1 MGTYSMKKEEWN
13 PEDWQGKTKD
23 QVEFSLAMAFLGLLV
38 IGIVAV
44 FLVLTQP

>member
-23 QVEFSLAMAFLGLLV
+23 QVEFSLAMDFLGLLV
-38 IGIVAV
+38 IGIIAV